1 MTGEKPKSK
10 TTSDYFD
17 TINHPFTEYETIEE
31 LLRVTKEATQA
42 VGQEYCVSLSIS
54 AAQMQ

>member
-31 LLRVTKEATQA
+31 LLRVTKEATLA
-42 VGQEYCVSLSIS
+42 VGQEYP
-54 AAQMQ
+54 